1 MNEMTRW
8 KGGGII
14 HYLRHDDL
22 ETACWSFVE
31 TDTSSGSSSY
41 LSEYFAADGDAAAV
55 QSAAAVAAGL
65 VVGNDESACQL
76 VEFGWH
82 ASEFVQ

>member
-1 MNEMTRW
+1 MKWLDER
-8 KGGGII
+8 GGGII

-55 QSAAAVAAGL
+55 QSAAAAAAL
-65 VVGNDESACQL
+65 AVGNDESACQL
-76 VEFGWH
+76 VEFDWH